1 MAGVVVAR
9 RARAG
14 RRGHRHASP
23 RRSAAV
29 GPEGVQPRRRRRC
42 AAREPR
48 KMPPSRLRRCRH
60 RRRRRRAVPAP
71 ETALVDARANGC
83 RRERPEAGQR
93 AARDERVRRA
103 AVAPRDGRG
112 ERRSAAPSRP
122 SRRVA
127 NATPGGSRGSTAGH
141 SLIREKAGGA
151 PLGGK
156 PQPPPLPTRRELG
169 PAAAKREDRVQRLL
183 AAPARRAR
191 NSGRNAERARGYGR
205 KQIQQSTCR
214 KTHNNTHIWAE
225 GVGGGSRGSRRGR
238 RRGTR
243 GKGGAA
249 TTTTRRRGASRAPPP
264 PFPWR
269 WRSPGLFLSSRGEGR
284 MDPDPEGD
292 KEGEGGIGGNKGI
305 GNANDANKNVG
316 AGAAGRPEHSRAG
329 DAVAGGVGKGAA
341 AGEAA

>member
-151 PLGGK
+151 PLG
-156 PQPPPLPTRRELG
+156 RE
-169 PAAAKREDRVQRLL
+169 AAAS
-183 AAPARRAR
+183 AAADTPRARARR
-191 NSGRNAERARGYGR
+191 R
-205 KQIQQSTCR
+205 K
-214 KTHNNTHIWAE
+214 A
-225 GVGGGSRGSRRGR
+225 RGSRTAPSCCSGAAGAEQRAQ
-238 RRGTR
+238 RGTR
-243 GKGGAA
+243 AGVRTKTN
-249 TTTTRRRGASRAPPP
+249 TTIN
-264 PFPWR
+264 
-269 WRSPGLFLSSRGEGR
+269 L
-284 MDPDPEGD
+284 
-292 KEGEGGIGGNKGI
+292 
-305 GNANDANKNVG
+305 
-316 AGAAGRPEHSRAG
+316 
-329 DAVAGGVGKGAA
+329 
-341 AGEAA
+341 